1 MSLGQRPNR
10 KNDLACSL
18 DMQKRRG
25 YMEDV
30 FNSEANRR
38 PGFGRLKK
46 KDIPKR
52 RGLVDA
58 KISS

>member
-1 MSLGQRPNR
+1 
-10 KNDLACSL
+10 
-18 DMQKRRG
+18 
-25 YMEDV
+25 MEDV